1 MTEGEEIVALIKS
14 YTDQGLV
21 PQDDPQLASKIAAIS
36 AKYAPTNDQT
46 TSSVEEEVK
55 QDTDKEVY
63 LTSNQG
69 NLIPG
74 VQRQSSFVYMV
85 DENTGK
91 SYVYD
96 DNEGKSGDTGFLSAP
111 PANAK
116 LKITGINSK
125 KDEDFVFQDL
135 SDQNLIFGGV
145 TDPET
150 LKQYQEQA
158 AKEEKGYEKRAAQE
172 KQDAIV
178 AYQLGLTDSIGGQP
192 TGAFGGGSGA
202 KVQLSSTGGN
212 VNNIMDPLANIMET
226 FTTNPFTDSKSDE
239 YYLDQVITYYNTT
252 GGQQAQDRFN
262 YLKQSGLIDDMSK
275 LDSVGV
281 QLGLNTYTG
290 SANDGTYTF
299 NPDADVFVPQPVVT
313 PTVTTTP
320 ATEDLPLG
328 PEDFAPY
335 PTFIPTG
342 GPGTFTPGALPGTTV
357 IPSGVS
363 GDDPYDEVG
372 VGYGDE
378 FSIPTGGVIDFPT
391 PDFSPIT
398 MQTIGTQDPDTVY
411 EKNLMGTFDTIP
423 IGPESFAEVPPD
435 SQLLQ
440 QVPPG
445 LESGE
450 ARTPGF
456 IRDSLFGKGIQ
467 DFITNVL
474 GAGAGVSNFAQQAAN
489 VPYMSGLGM
498 PTVRFTPEADKDPSI
513 QGPGAEFL
521 QDLSDQSAEFAQQK
535 YKSLSPETKEIY
547 ERPVLPIDYTE
558 DPLAFR
564 DAMAAGLD
572 PEGPPGFSIP
582 DFLPFG
588 GRRIDPKALSYK
600 IAGSGPSYAIPLATT
615 VFNPPA
621 GIALGGLG
629 AGGDAARDV
638 KNTLNEA
645 FADGELQKTDQYKKT
660 LQIIN
665 ELPGSAGFSEEEKSA
680 KALQALKNDVDVT
693 TTGPVG
699 AIGAFSTYIPF
710 MKVPG
715 ITKIASLFPKNPF
728 AKGVAGGVKAGGG
741 ESFTEGTELYA
752 KDVLGVKGTGGL
764 GDEYTTP
771 QQQYEDE
778 MLAAAG
784 IGLLTGPFFS
794 GGSPSSAN
802 VGAVGGTPETTT
814 EESTI
819 YDPLKSPTAGA
830 TATTPAGIRAAQDQV
845 PEFDVQPTSLDFF
858 AAKQIIENEV
868 SETGSLSNDT
878 LIKLTQATGIP
889 MQNLANIAEGG
900 MGLELSQATGTG
912 GTTGTGETPIKDAK
926 GILSLDM
933 RGMFTPDAKAKAEE
947 SLQQEVEADQ
957 VFETK
962 PEEVVT
968 PVEEVVTPVEETT
981 TKQTK
986 GVNQQ
991 AADLLNKLE
1000 SKKVNLGSIST
1011 TMTNNLKKI
1020 LTDNGIEVTSD
1031 MSPQDGINALRE
1043 KAETSETVIQTEDAQ
1058 TKTVPFKDIIAYES
1072 VQGTSEGLQVFSEGG
1087 SLGKSGSASGRGFAT
1102 ELRQI
1107 FVNNPNVEIISGET
1121 ITNAYGKPDF
1131 KFGEIVVG
1139 VNKNQKLGSIAE
1151 GGVKGN
1157 NKNYDVF
1164 FQATGARE
1172 GGGNRDGFYGA
1183 SVALES
1189 GTYSEAEKQLALK
1202 RVSELFDSQFNNRV
1216 QGTGVESQL
1225 IETGFNNEIKLASTS
1240 NVKSNVLNKDAT
1252 KTTKGI
1258 KEETKT
1264 TYIATDSSV
1273 EEDVVVEE
1281 ETPVKKEEDV
1291 VVEEETPVK
1300 KAEEET
1306 DLDVIVEEE
1315 KKTTPP
1321 KSKTITRKTTKKKK
1335 SDVIINK
1342 DPKKQTQKDSSS
1354 DTKVPVTIDT
1364 PEVDE
1369 EEDLEVEIKEEEE
1382 EEAKEGVKTTADEE
1396 FEVQV
1401 VEPSDTD
1408 DDDEDEETEVIVDD
1422 EDDDK
1427 EDKYKYAY
1435 VGRPTIAI
1443 SPYLSRKGFAGKN
1456 PNRRTIKKVKI
1467 L

>member
-1 MTEGEEIVALIKS
+1 MVWNLN
-14 YTDQGLV
+14 DQGSLEKAFERANAV
-21 PQDDPQLASKIAAIS
+21 YGDAGGSFSFQGKTYTVGGGS
-36 AKYAPTNDQT
+36 APT
-46 TSSVEEEVK
+46 
-55 QDTDKEVY
+55 QDTGANVDTGTQQKAPTDVY
-63 LTSNQG
+63 LKANKPGFKSISS
-69 NLIPG
+69 IPG
-74 VQRQSSFVYMV
+74 VQGQPEKLYFT
-85 DENTGK
+85 DDQGK

-96 DNEGKSGDTGFLSAP
+96 VDDGEYDFGTPPSGVNLKLTNVISASGDSEDRKFFSTDIDPDEFSFAGF
-111 PANAK
+111 
-116 LKITGINSK
+116 I
-125 KDEDFVFQDL
+125 
-135 SDQNLIFGGV
+135 
-145 TDPET
+145 DPET
-150 LKQYQEQA
+150 SDQQA
-158 AKEEKGYEKRAAQE
+158 AEAAREPVYEKGAAQE
-172 KQDAIV
+172 TQDAIF

-192 TGAFGGGSGA
+192 TGAFGGGSGT
-202 KVQLSSTGGN
+202 KVQLSSTGAN
-212 VNNIMDPLANIMET
+212 VDNLMDPLANIMET
-226 FTTNPFTDSKSDE
+226 FTTNPLTDSKSDE
-239 YYLDQVITYYNTT
+239 YYLDQVITQYNTM

-320 ATEDLPLG
+320 ATDDLPLG

-378 FSIPTGGVIDFPT
+378 FSIPTGGVIGFPT

-474 GAGAGVSNFAQQAAN
+474 GASSSALNVGAR
-489 VPYMSGLGM
+489 
-498 PTVRFTPEADKDPSI
+498 PTFLDVVNEYAKTGTFPTYDPSI

-728 AKGVAGGVKAGGG
+728 AKV
-741 ESFTEGTELYA
+741 FLY
-752 KDVLGVKGTGGL
+752 
-764 GDEYTTP
+764 
-771 QQQYEDE
+771 
-778 MLAAAG
+778 
-784 IGLLTGPFFS
+784 
-794 GGSPSSAN
+794 
-802 VGAVGGTPETTT
+802 
-814 EESTI
+814 
-819 YDPLKSPTAGA
+819 
-830 TATTPAGIRAAQDQV
+830 
-845 PEFDVQPTSLDFF
+845 
-858 AAKQIIENEV
+858 
-868 SETGSLSNDT
+868 
-878 LIKLTQATGIP
+878 
-889 MQNLANIAEGG
+889 
-900 MGLELSQATGTG
+900 
-912 GTTGTGETPIKDAK
+912 
-926 GILSLDM
+926 
-933 RGMFTPDAKAKAEE
+933 
-947 SLQQEVEADQ
+947 
-957 VFETK
+957 
-962 PEEVVT
+962 
-968 PVEEVVTPVEETT
+968 
-981 TKQTK
+981 
-986 GVNQQ
+986 
-991 AADLLNKLE
+991 
-1000 SKKVNLGSIST
+1000 
-1011 TMTNNLKKI
+1011 
-1020 LTDNGIEVTSD
+1020 
-1031 MSPQDGINALRE
+1031 
-1043 KAETSETVIQTEDAQ
+1043 
-1058 TKTVPFKDIIAYES
+1058 
-1072 VQGTSEGLQVFSEGG
+1072 
-1087 SLGKSGSASGRGFAT
+1087 
-1102 ELRQI
+1102 
-1107 FVNNPNVEIISGET
+1107 
-1121 ITNAYGKPDF
+1121 
-1131 KFGEIVVG
+1131 
-1139 VNKNQKLGSIAE
+1139 
-1151 GGVKGN
+1151 
-1157 NKNYDVF
+1157 
-1164 FQATGARE
+1164 
-1172 GGGNRDGFYGA
+1172 
-1183 SVALES
+1183 
-1189 GTYSEAEKQLALK
+1189 
-1202 RVSELFDSQFNNRV
+1202 
-1216 QGTGVESQL
+1216 
-1225 IETGFNNEIKLASTS
+1225 
-1240 NVKSNVLNKDAT
+1240 
-1252 KTTKGI
+1252 
-1258 KEETKT
+1258 
-1264 TYIATDSSV
+1264 
-1273 EEDVVVEE
+1273 
-1281 ETPVKKEEDV
+1281 
-1291 VVEEETPVK
+1291 
-1300 KAEEET
+1300 
-1306 DLDVIVEEE
+1306 
-1315 KKTTPP
+1315 
-1321 KSKTITRKTTKKKK
+1321 
-1335 SDVIINK
+1335 
-1342 DPKKQTQKDSSS
+1342 
-1354 DTKVPVTIDT
+1354 
-1364 PEVDE
+1364 
-1369 EEDLEVEIKEEEE
+1369 
-1382 EEAKEGVKTTADEE
+1382 
-1396 FEVQV
+1396 
-1401 VEPSDTD
+1401 
-1408 DDDEDEETEVIVDD
+1408 
-1422 EDDDK
+1422 
-1427 EDKYKYAY
+1427 
-1435 VGRPTIAI
+1435 
-1443 SPYLSRKGFAGKN
+1443 
-1456 PNRRTIKKVKI
+1456 
-1467 L
+1467 